1 MRYLRVDSAFAVDPR
16 WLVNRAASGFITIV
30 ILLLLLH
37 DVAFAR
43 MQLSLRE
50 SALPPVAH
58 TLFCISYPGECAEAA
73 GTASFL
79 SAPVQAL
86 YTSLEAVNRDV
97 NAAIRP
103 VHAKERNIVAD
114 RWLLSP
120 LSGNCND
127 YAVSKRHELLRL
139 GWPSWALLLA
149 EVVVATGE
157 HHLVLVANA
166 GGESFV
172 LDNLKETVVPLAA
185 AVDYHWIR
193 IESPDDPR
201 FWIAFSPNER
211 LPAR

>member
-1 MRYLRVDSAFAVDPR
+1 MRYLRVEGAFAVDPR
-16 WLVNRAASGFITIV
+16 WFAHKAARGFATV
-30 ILLLLLH
+30 VVLLLVLH
-37 DVAFAR
+37 DAAFAR

-50 SALPPVAH
+50 STLPPVAH
-58 TLFCISYPGECAEAA
+58 TLFCISYPSECSEAA
-73 GTASFL
+73 ASASFL
-79 SAPVQAL
+79 ASPVQAL
-86 YTSLEAVNRDV
+86 YRSLDLVNRNV

-103 VHAKERNIVAD
+103 LHAKEGNIATD

-172 LDNLKETVVPLAA
+172 LDNLKQGVVPLAA
-185 AVDYHWIR
+185 AADYRWIR
-193 IESPDDPR
+193 IESPDDPK
-201 FWIAFSPNER
+201 FWIAFDSKES